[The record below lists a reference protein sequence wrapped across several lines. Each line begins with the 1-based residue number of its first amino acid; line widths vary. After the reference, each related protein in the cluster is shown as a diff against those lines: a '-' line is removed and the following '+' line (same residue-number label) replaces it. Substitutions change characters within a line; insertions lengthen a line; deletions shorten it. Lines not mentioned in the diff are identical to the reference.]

1 MSHLNA
7 QLIEYK
13 DIAPQVRHFVFAVPE
28 VERLDFQPGQFVSLT
43 DDVTGRPITRAYSV
57 CSAPNTNRFELC
69 LNLVNDGTFTPHLF
83 HLRPGDY
90 VPIQG
95 PLGFFTLRNPIADSV
110 FVATGTGIAPFRSMF
125 QAPHLWDSGR
135 RVTLIFGARY
145 EQGIL
150 YRDDFEEMERRNP
163 NFQFWPV
170 LSRPVDSWKLRTGHV
185 QPHVLEAVGE
195 RRDLDVYICGL
206 KAMVD
211 DVRRILREIGFDRKR
226 LVYEK
231 YD

>member
-7 QLIEYK
+7 QLIECR
-13 DIAPQVRHFVFAVPE
+13 DIAPHVRHFVFAVPD
-28 VERLDFQPGQFVSLT
+28 VERLEFQPGQFVSLT
-43 DDVTGRPITRAYSV
+43 DDVSGRLITRAYSV

-69 LNLVNDGTFTPHLF
+69 LNLVNEGTFTPHLF
-83 HLRPGDY
+83 HLRPGDS

-95 PLGFFTLRNPIADSV
+95 PHGYFTLRNPVADSV

-125 QAPHLWDSGR
+125 QAPQLWQSGR
-135 RVTLIFGARY
+135 PVTLVFGVRY

-150 YRDDFEEMERRNP
+150 YREDFERLQREHP
-163 NFQFWPV
+163 NFRFWPV
-170 LSRPVDSWKLRTGHV
+170 VSRPGEAWEGRTGHV
-185 QPHVLEAVGE
+185 QAHVLEAVGE

-211 DVRRILREIGFDRKR
+211 DVRRMLKEIGFDRKR

>member
-7 QLIEYK
+7 QLIEYR
-13 DIAPQVRHFVFAVPE
+13 DISPQVRHFVFEVPE
-28 VERLDFQPGQFVSLT
+28 VDRLEFQPGQFVSLT

-57 CSAPNTNRFELC
+57 CSAPNSNRFELC
-69 LNLVNDGTFTPHLF
+69 MNLVCDGTFTPHLF
-83 HLRPGDY
+83 HLRPGDT
-90 VPIQG
+90 VPMQG
-95 PLGFFTLRNPIADSV
+95 PLGYFTLRNPVSDSV

-125 QAPHLWDSGR
+125 QSPCLWNSGR
-135 RVTLIFGARY
+135 HITLIFGVRY
-145 EQGIL
+145 EHGIL
-150 YRDDFEEMERRNP
+150 YREDFEQREKQYSDFR
-163 NFQFWPV
+163 FWPV
-170 LSRPVDSWKLRTGHV
+170 VSRPGDEWKGRTGHV
-185 QPHVLEAVGE
+185 QAHVLEAVGA

-211 DVRRILREIGFDRKR
+211 DVRRLLKEIGFDRKR

>member
-7 QLIEYK
+7 QLVEYK
-13 DIAPQVRHFVFAVPE
+13 DIAPQVRHFVFQVPE
-28 VERLDFQPGQFVSLT
+28 VDRLDYQPGQFVSLT
-43 DDVTGRPITRAYSV
+43 DDVSGRPITRAYSV
-57 CSAPNTNRFELC
+57 CSAPCSNRFELC
-69 LNLVNDGTFTPHLF
+69 LNLVNEGTFTPHLF
-83 HLRPGDY
+83 HLRPGDI

-95 PLGFFTLRNPIADSV
+95 PLGYFTLRDPVTDSV

-125 QAPHLWDSGR
+125 QSPRLWSSGR
-135 RVTLIFGARY
+135 RLTLIFGVRY

-150 YRDDFEEMERRNP
+150 YRDDFERFEKEHPSFR
-163 NFQFWPV
+163 FWPV
-170 LSRPVDSWKLRTGHV
+170 LSRPADGWRGRTGHV
-185 QPHVLEAVGE
+185 QHHVLEAVGE

-211 DVRRILREIGFDRKR
+211 DVRKLLKGVGFDRKR